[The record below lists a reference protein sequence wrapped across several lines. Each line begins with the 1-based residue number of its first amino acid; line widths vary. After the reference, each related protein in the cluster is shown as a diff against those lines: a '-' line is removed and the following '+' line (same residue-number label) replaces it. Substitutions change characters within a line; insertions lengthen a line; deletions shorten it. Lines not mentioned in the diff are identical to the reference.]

1 MIWQWLICSL
11 LLKKHSRTFHICK
24 VTYCKSHTTLTILYK
39 VVLFELTDQVTECH
53 SLTVLSPS
61 RAPDAMMFS
70 DGWHAVH
77 STTSAWKIRIQSAC
91 ITVPQCSAFCLSHA
105 TIYKQYCITI
115 LQRITANFDS
125 NCTLWNVVNNC
136 TITYESTTNQVAS

>member
-1 MIWQWLICSL
+1 MQQWLV
-11 LLKKHSRTFHICK
+11 KKQVVMHERLSITNDKGLNYITIWLGNNDMTTINMLIITVYYKKYSRTFHICK
-24 VTYCKSHTTLTILYK
+24 ATYCKTHTTLTILYK

-77 STTSAWKIRIQSAC
+77 STTSAWK
-91 ITVPQCSAFCLSHA
+91 
-105 TIYKQYCITI
+105 
-115 LQRITANFDS
+115 N
-125 NCTLWNVVNNC
+125 
-136 TITYESTTNQVAS
+136 